1 MESPEYSRTPEED
14 DLVTLCRELNKR
26 GAKYVI
32 IGGFAIIYH
41 GFLRATEDVDL
52 LIERSKE
59 NQKRVIEAL
68 KTLPDKAIEE
78 LEENDLDEYKVV
90 RIADEIIIDLMLE
103 ACGTSYG
110 NEEDMIEYAVINDVT
125 IPFAKP
131 EFLLKLKQTLREK
144 DEIDRIYL
152 QRLINKKSEKN

>member
-1 MESPEYSRTPEED
+1 MADSEYSRTPEED
-14 DLVTLCRELNKR
+14 DLISLCRELNKQN
-26 GAKYVI
+26 AKYVI

-59 NQKRVIEAL
+59 NQQKVIEAL
-68 KTLPDKAIEE
+68 KTLPDKSVEE

-90 RIADEIIIDLMLE
+90 RIADEIVIDLMLE
-103 ACGTSYG
+103 ACGQTYE
-110 NEEDMIEYAVINDVT
+110 NEDEMIEYSTIQGVK

-131 EFLLKLKQTLREK
+131 EFLLKLKQTYRDK
-144 DEIDRIYL
+144 DEIDRVFL
-152 QRLINKKSEKN
+152 KQLIKNQNDRT